1 MWFTFLYISLVPVG
15 GVFSFI
21 GLIAYYWVDKY
32 NLLRRSTISSQVSG
46 DLIDLTVSM
55 LDFTLVLRIL
65 GQILFDYQLRAGVT
79 LISWA
84 FLAIAISYMLL
95 PA

>member
-32 NLLRRSTISSQVSG
+32 NLLRRSTIASQVSG

-65 GQILFDYQLRAGVT
+65 GQILFDYQLREGVT